1 MLHFPLFD
9 HPSLAVVNAATCMQS
24 LETATGESMA
34 GPYVPMTQP
43 QSELEPPKLKVT
55 KEEMDNAVL
64 VGLCYVL
71 SQLQVHDCLKETEK
85 KVFVIMT
92 GVSRGRS
99 SSGLL

>member
-1 MLHFPLFD
+1 MACL
-9 HPSLAVVNAATCMQS
+9 QS

-64 VGLCYVL
+64 VGLFALYSCSCSPVL
-71 SQLQVHDCLKETEK
+71 FFPFLSFSPVLT
-85 KVFVIMT
+85 
-92 GVSRGRS
+92 
-99 SSGLL
+99 